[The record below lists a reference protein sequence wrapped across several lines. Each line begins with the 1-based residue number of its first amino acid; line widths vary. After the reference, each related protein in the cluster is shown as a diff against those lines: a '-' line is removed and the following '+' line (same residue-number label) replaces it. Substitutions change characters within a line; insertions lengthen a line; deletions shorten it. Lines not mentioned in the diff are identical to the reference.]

1 MEPKAYAICWHFRGE
16 KSKLK
21 NIKLAPPMWKPL
33 VVDTGFPGRGFRRL
47 KRCPPPDHER
57 PPAPRPLVA
66 LLAGR
71 ESILKDLATVAFCDV
86 LNEAVGAMLYH
97 TITLTREDPE
107 KFKALRVIVQTGSGY
122 DNVSVKAAAAE
133 ETADSTIC
141 HILNLSARNIWLYQA
156 LREGTWVQ
164 SVEQIW
170 EVASGAAAIRAK
182 AFGFSVLFNNP
193 YLQDGV
199 ERSLGVYYW
208 VSLHCNPNEHHHL
221 INEARSPPSSRLV
234 DEKALA
240 QALIEASLEMR
251 EAAATEIRW
260 AITAPWSAIDQQ
272 AVHPELNGATYRLP
286 AAKEGI
292 NPRGIL
298 VIHSLPTLAHPSQ
311 TPSPNLPTK
320 YGDNREHPNKQ

>member
-1 MEPKAYAICWHFRGE
+1 MT
-16 KSKLK
+16 
-21 NIKLAPPMWKPL
+21 
-33 VVDTGFPGRGFRRL
+33 VVDKHKGKQQRL
-47 KRCPPPDHER
+47 DRICKGIR
-57 PPAPRPLVA
+57 PQIMNGPLLPAPWWRFWL
-66 LLAGR
+66 
-71 ESILKDLATVAFCDV
+71 V

-107 KFKALRVIVQTGSGY
+107 KFKALRVIVRIGSGY
-122 DNVSVKAAAAE
+122 DNIS
-133 ETADSTIC
+133 TADSTIC
-141 HILNLSARNIWLYQA
+141 HILNLSARNIWLHWA
-156 LREGTWVQ
+156 SLA
-164 SVEQIW
+164 SVTMGQ
-170 EVASGAAAIRAK
+170 AAAIRAK
-182 AFGFSVLFNNP
+182 AFGFSVLFHNP

-199 ERSLGVYYW
+199 ERSLGVYYC

-221 INEARSPPSSRLV
+221 INEARSPPSGRLV

-272 AVHPELNGATYRLP
+272 AVHPELNGATYGLP

-311 TPSPNLPTK
+311 TPSPDPPTK